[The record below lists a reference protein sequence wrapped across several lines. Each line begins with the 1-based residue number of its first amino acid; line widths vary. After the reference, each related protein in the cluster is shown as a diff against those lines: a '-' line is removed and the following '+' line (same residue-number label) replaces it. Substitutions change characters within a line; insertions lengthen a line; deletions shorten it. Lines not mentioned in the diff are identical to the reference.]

1 MCIPD
6 RNPPR
11 IVARY
16 VPRERKR
23 AIPSLTL
30 PRWRTGRRFAGHTL
44 VGHAEQVSQLIGI
57 DARQANQHGPVAD
70 VVVCHVVNSR
80 VRIEQ
85 LGAVF
90 EIHTNDKR
98 SGFRRAIS
106 WDARQESSIDVQCR
120 DSVRRALFHSGQREC
135 DIPFGVEVDCAS
147 GHGSARSSYP
157 QVNTCGYSRL
167 APLRAIDM
175 AYPNARGDRGWLS
188 TRISPDAEI

>member
-1 MCIPD
+1 
-6 RNPPR
+6 
-11 IVARY
+11 

-23 AIPSLTL
+23 AIPSAAL
-30 PRWRTGRRFAGHTL
+30 PRWRTGRRFDGHTH
-44 VGHAEQVSQLIGI
+44 VGHTEQVSQLIGI
-57 DARQANQHGPVAD
+57 DTRHANQRGPVAD

-98 SGFRRAIS
+98 RRFRRAIS
-106 WDARQESSIDVQCR
+106 WDASQESSLDVQFR
-120 DSVRRALFHSGQREC
+120 DSVRRALFHSGLREC

-147 GHGSARSSYP
+147 EQGSALSSYP

-167 APLRAIDM
+167 APPRAIDM

-188 TRISPDAEI
+188 T